1 MNEPLERL
9 GQSLDSHA
17 SPHKSVKG
25 DSRRWSI
32 TCNWFRCCYRR
43 KVWVIHFYLFIQMY
57 FTDHISA
64 QLDEEVPVTYDNQN
78 SSELLQVLVPQSIP
92 TYLYR
97 SDERLFASQ
106 WYISIGQRILQKRW
120 WVMARNTMVRTP
132 TCEVNCAA
140 PIGILRASLVSQ
152 IPRT

>member
-1 MNEPLERL
+1 M
-9 GQSLDSHA
+9 D
-17 SPHKSVKG
+17 
-25 DSRRWSI
+25 
-32 TCNWFRCCYRR
+32 
-43 KVWVIHFYLFIQMY
+43 

-106 WYISIGQRILQKRW
+106 
-120 WVMARNTMVRTP
+120 
-132 TCEVNCAA
+132 
-140 PIGILRASLVSQ
+140 
-152 IPRT
+152 